1 MEHRWNGT
9 FIKFR
14 DVLQKFVDKFSLFSR
29 NFTSKTFPC
38 FQLRYSR
45 KKISCRHIFHIML
58 ILCEKFDSLCAAS
71 ASITRLVII
80 LSNRLYILLYNQSS
94 IICGLK
100 EREAATK
107 ASKSIQLNARLLL
120 LCSLPLMWIWY
131 ACKFAWLLSIF
142 YGYRWDLNVDII
154 EKIILGM
161 FVMLHYCVAIEI
173 KFGNVEIGVNAF
185 AIHAWCHYDN
195 DGVVDSQWG

>member
-1 MEHRWNGT
+1 MSDESSTRKIDFSLSKSFCMKSSISHVGMLAHTCVSHISTLRMVHKHLSIFQPYNPFTNEINLSNDWHIQRRCMEHRWNGT

-14 DVLQKFVDKFSLFSR
+14 DVLQKFVDKFSR

-120 LCSLPLMWIWY
+120 LCSLPLM
-131 ACKFAWLLSIF
+131 
-142 YGYRWDLNVDII
+142 
-154 EKIILGM
+154 
-161 FVMLHYCVAIEI
+161 
-173 KFGNVEIGVNAF
+173 
-185 AIHAWCHYDN
+185 
-195 DGVVDSQWG
+195 